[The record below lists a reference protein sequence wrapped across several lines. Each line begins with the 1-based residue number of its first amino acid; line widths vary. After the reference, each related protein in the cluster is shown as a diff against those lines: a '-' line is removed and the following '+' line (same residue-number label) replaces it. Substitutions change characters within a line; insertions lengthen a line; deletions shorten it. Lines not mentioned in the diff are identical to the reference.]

1 MTEAAFHTVW
11 LPLQGRFYRVAFYLL
26 EDEADAKDAV
36 QEALVRTLVRAGVDD
51 PLRYCMRT
59 VRHLCID
66 TLRRKKRLHS
76 LDGMELVADVKQEEL
91 LDILREKKKNLS
103 RTERALLELHYEE
116 GFTLAEMAAITGM
129 SLSNMKRVIA
139 VAKTKMK
146 EEIEKA
152 I

>member
-1 MTEAAFHTVW
+1 MKRAQKRQILVDHY
-11 LPLQGRFYRVAFYLL
+11 LDFYSVAVAMLK
-26 EDEADAKDAV
+26 DDDDAKDAV

-76 LDGMELVADVKQEEL
+76 LDGMELVADVEQEEL